1 MFFGPLGPSFAPYV
15 RSSRTLSKWLK
26 PIANWYANLSG
37 YRRVGL
43 VYDDLRASRSSSSLL
58 AKLRIPPHH
67 LSVLAKSVTKSSC
80 LYLVVEERPD
90 VQRVRW
96 FSFSGS
102 LSVSL
107 LKRLFVQAL
116 TRLTPREAYDRAFRF
131 KRASQASVQHKEL
144 PKSEWIHPEEV
155 RGLVNTAARILIFRY
170 FLRMFGI

>member
-43 VYDDLRASRSSSSLL
+43 VYDDLL
-58 AKLRIPPHH
+58 
-67 LSVLAKSVTKSSC
+67 
-80 LYLVVEERPD
+80 VEERPD
-90 VQRVRW
+90 VQR
-96 FSFSGS
+96 
-102 LSVSL
+102 
-107 LKRLFVQAL
+107 AL

-144 PKSEWIHPEEV
+144 PKSEWIHPEEDV
-155 RGLVNTAARILIFRY
+155 RYLKPHVIEVAKEDQERHVWDTINVVRK
-170 FLRMFGI
+170 